1 MLNQGHLK
9 EQSVHRRQM
18 ETISNLLENSQSS
31 KGHICFYFPRHRLGE
46 NCSRATWCAYG
57 KCQLAWGT
65 PKILL
70 WMDLWPPQVTLILG
84 DAPYFWICYCLNSFA
99 KPSYRFMEKEAI
111 WLVIKQFHTLCVKFP
126 AALFGFSGTALLP
139 CSLYCCTVPF
149 HLLSNL

>member
-18 ETISNLLENSQSS
+18 ETISSLLENSQSS
-31 KGHICFYFPRHRLGE
+31 KGHVCFYFPRHRLGE

-57 KCQLAWGT
+57 KHQLAWGT

-84 DAPYFWICYCLNSFA
+84 DAPYFDLLLHQLLCQTFLQIYGEASNMACHKAVSHSLCKVPCCFIWIPRHCS
-99 KPSYRFMEKEAI
+99 P
-111 WLVIKQFHTLCVKFP
+111 
-126 AALFGFSGTALLP
+126 ALF
-139 CSLYCCTVPF
+139 LYCCTVPF
-149 HLLSNL
+149 HLHSNL